1 MKLIFVSIILSLSF
15 ISCKDDSNP
24 VEVPKEIPLET
35 LHAAPETLSVA
46 GQNIYLSTY
55 MWRDFMPISP
65 PDGKPLIAVVYI
77 GTTDSTD
84 ISTEIDADVIY
95 VIKGNEIWRAYLHKE
110 EFPSYQNPPR
120 GLIKVARD
128 GPKWQTQILVDVVVN
143 VNYRNNNYLLKAKD
157 QFISETW

>member
-1 MKLIFVSIILSLSF
+1 MKLIFVSIILSLSI

-24 VEVPKEIPLET
+24 VEVPKDIPLET
-35 LHAAPETLSVA
+35 LLAAPETLSVA
-46 GQNIYLSTY
+46 GQNIHLSTY

-84 ISTEIDADVIY
+84 ISTEIDAGVIY
-95 VIKGNEIWRAYLHKE
+95 VIKGNEIWRAYLQNE
-110 EFPSYQNPPR
+110 DYPSYQIPPR
-120 GLIKVARD
+120 RLIKVARD

-143 VNYRNNNYLLKAKD
+143 VTYRNNNYLLKAKD